1 MNTLNVQIAADHPT
15 GAGHFP
21 GNPIIPGALL
31 LAEVLNAIARAEK
44 ICLTTCNVKSAK
56 FQHPARPGDSVDI
69 AYSYSAQRVI
79 DFKCTVAGTA
89 VMSGVISATEHA

>member
-1 MNTLNVQIAADHPT
+1 MNTLNVQLAADHPT

-31 LAEVLNAIARAEK
+31 LSEVLSAIARAER
-44 ICLTTCNVKSAK
+44 INLTSCNVKSAK

-69 AYSYSAQRVI
+69 AYAYSAQRVI